1 MPGSQLI
8 RILTDFMIRL
18 PILVPK
24 IWRKSRDDLGIGIS
38 QMTPVAL
45 RFVGI
50 VFVFKLSTALR

>member
-1 MPGSQLI
+1 
-8 RILTDFMIRL
+8 MIRL

-38 QMTPVAL
+38 QVVPVAL